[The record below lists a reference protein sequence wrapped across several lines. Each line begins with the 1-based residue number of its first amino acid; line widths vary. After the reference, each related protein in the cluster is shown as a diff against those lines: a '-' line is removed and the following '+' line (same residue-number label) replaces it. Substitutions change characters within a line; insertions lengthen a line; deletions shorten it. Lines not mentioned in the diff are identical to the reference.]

1 MVFPVSEHESDVV
14 VWPFCLNMELP
25 SLNRSTLSHVCR
37 FLNFTKYNLKRN
49 MGYLSGGGHGNP
61 LQYYC
66 LENLHE
72 QRSLVSYSP
81 WGRKELDTTEWLS
94 TWVIYMSTS
103 GKFWSEECFL
113 RGQSLPFKTLLL
125 IRVIKRE
132 KTWKDLSMQS
142 VAVKKKKKKK
152 KIQNLECEIRN
163 GI

>member
-25 SLNRSTLSHVCR
+25 SLNRSTLSHVYR

-49 MGYLSGGGHGNP
+49 MGYLFGGGHGNP

-72 QRSLVSYSP
+72 QGSLVSYSP
-81 WGRKELDTTEWLS
+81 WGRKESETTEWLS

-103 GKFWSEECFL
+103 DKFWSDECFL

-132 KTWKDLSMQS
+132 KTGKDLSMQS
-142 VAVKKKKKKK
+142 AAVKK